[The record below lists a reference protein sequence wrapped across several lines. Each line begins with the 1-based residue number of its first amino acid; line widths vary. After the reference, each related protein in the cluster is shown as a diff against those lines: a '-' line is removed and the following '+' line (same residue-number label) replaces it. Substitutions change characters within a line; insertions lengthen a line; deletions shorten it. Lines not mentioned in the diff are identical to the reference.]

1 MEQPDP
7 WGISPQSAAFRLKS
21 VLQLGGVIDRIQR
34 IQFKRM
40 VLQQF
45 FLVIVHGGLLV
56 RLKRLPINDPHSQPK
71 VP

>member
-1 MEQPDP
+1 MEQPDSR
-7 WGISPQSAAFRLKS
+7 GISPQSAAFRLKS

-34 IQFKRM
+34 IQFKRV

-45 FLVIVHGGLLV
+45 FLVIVHDGLLV
-56 RLKRLPINDPHSQPK
+56 GLKRLPINDPYSQPK